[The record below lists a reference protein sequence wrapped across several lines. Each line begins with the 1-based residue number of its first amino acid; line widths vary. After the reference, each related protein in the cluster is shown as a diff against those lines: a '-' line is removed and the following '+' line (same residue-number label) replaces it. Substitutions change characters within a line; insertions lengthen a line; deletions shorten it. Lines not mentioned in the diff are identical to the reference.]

1 MEHPRQKRKKLFK
14 GVVSM
19 KKKNAVKIPN
29 LEMIQFV
36 YNQIEFQIEFLAL
49 SAYNV

>member
-1 MEHPRQKRKKLFK
+1 MEHPRQKERSSLDVLSRCKKT
-14 GVVSM
+14 
-19 KKKNAVKIPN
+19 AVKILN